1 MVALSPIE
9 RISTNSSSEGKIT
22 EVFIDIIQLPLKKS
36 YSMAGMDYSNVKY
49 HGILVRVRTADGV
62 EGLGEVF
69 ITPGW
74 YGPDT
79 PMGYV
84 YLIKK
89 VFGPAIIGESVF
101 NISKIVQKMDKLWMG
116 NNWSKSVVEQ
126 ALYDAAAKTIN
137 RPLVDLLGG
146 KVRDRFPLVGGVGTD
161 TPEGMAKTS
170 REFVDRG
177 FKTIKLKIGS
187 ADNLSLD
194 VARVRLVR
202 EEIGPDILIRV
213 DGNGVYN
220 VQDSIRLI
228 RQIEKYDLDH
238 VEQPIAEWDLEGMA
252 RIRKAIDVPL
262 LADESVHTPID
273 AYRAIKAEA
282 ADAIKIKL
290 AKCGGFQKA
299 QEIIALCKA
308 AGVEVILGNGIGTSA
323 ASFAELALACAN
335 PVVMP
340 AGEFPAPD
348 KLGKDILIHPMEI
361 VDGVAILP
369 TRTGLGS
376 ALDYD
381 AFKACRIDVMKMLT

>member
-9 RISTNSSSEGKIT
+9 RISTNSSNEGKIT
-22 EVFIDIIQLPLKKS
+22 DVLIDIIQLPLKKS

-49 HGILVRVRTADGV
+49 HGVLVRVRTADGV

-69 ITPGW
+69 MTPGW

-79 PMGYV
+79 PLSYV

-101 NISKIVQKMDKLWMG
+101 NISKIIQLMDKLWHLG
-116 NNWSKSVVEQ
+116 NNWTKSVLEQ

-161 TPEGMAKTS
+161 SPEEMAKTS
-170 REFVDRG
+170 RAYVDRG

-187 ADNLSLD
+187 RENLSLD
-194 VARVRLVR
+194 VDRVRLVR
-202 EEIGPDILIRV
+202 EEIGSDILIRV
-213 DGNGVYN
+213 DGNGVYD
-220 VQDSIRLI
+220 VHDSIRLI

-262 LADESVHTPID
+262 LADESVHTPLD
-273 AYRAIKAEA
+273 AYRTIKAEA

-299 QEIIALCKA
+299 QEIIAICKA

-323 ASFAELALACAN
+323 AALAELALACAN
-335 PVVMP
+335 PAVKP

-348 KLGKDILIHPMEI
+348 KLGKDILLHPMKI
-361 VDGVAILP
+361 VEGDAILP
-369 TRTGLGS
+369 TRAGLGS

-381 AFKACRIDVMKMLT
+381 AFKACRWKC